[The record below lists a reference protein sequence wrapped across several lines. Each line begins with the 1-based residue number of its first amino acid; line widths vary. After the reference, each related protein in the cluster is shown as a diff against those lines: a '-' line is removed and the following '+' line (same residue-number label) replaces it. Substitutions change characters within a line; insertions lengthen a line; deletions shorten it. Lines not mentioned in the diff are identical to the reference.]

1 MQTKNYITFIK
12 KNSFTFKKAT
22 ANGKYYFLNFIEI
35 TWLLSKYAW
44 FSLVFLVTCSWI
56 AASSEMILESID
68 GTEHMFENARSIM
81 FNIRPWG
88 NVFSIMLV

>member
-35 TWLLSKYAW
+35 TWLLSKYA
-44 FSLVFLVTCSWI
+44 
-56 AASSEMILESID
+56 
-68 GTEHMFENARSIM
+68 
-81 FNIRPWG
+81 
-88 NVFSIMLV
+88 